1 VRLTVV
7 FPEYSHHA
15 SYCEILDFRTFGDS
29 VGYWILWSSYRVR
42 LAHCSTPHVLSSQGS
57 APFVGKALTSDANAT
72 IFPDSCVGRQST
84 GPGVEDVEVPRSG
97 PSQQGIRD
105 AACSAAGIYEEVA
118 DGALPYPDRPF
129 WRGKYCLL
137 FNEDFLVHG
146 RAFIQVC
153 FPDEPFDENVLGD
166 TDVGVMYVSE
176 NNDLQMT
183 TMRWLLTHV
192 RLEGGRMLSEIILFC
207 CENALSDGSDDGLDG
222 MKKNPYR
229 FNVRRKL
236 LRSDDC
242 STTKIHQKT
251 SLEEVRKVSSVRC
264 CAEKCCQT
272 FDWEDTVRIRRKF
285 HSGSFAA
292 RRKTGY
298 SVVGQL
304 HDLSGKCKKFITLA
318 NRDVRENAWYI
329 IHGLSR
335 SAFFLYK
342 SAAKAGLVSGCYGNL
357 EVLRPRAHTIQA
369 EANMMTI
376 INDTADRMPN
386 STREIGQKRVD
397 NLKILP
403 SACNWDH
410 IRLACN
416 HVNPLQLSPLTAL
429 NFLRNI
435 GNA

>member
-1 VRLTVV
+1 VRLTTV

-15 SYCEILDFRTFGDS
+15 SYYENLDFRILGDS
-29 VGYWILWSSYRVR
+29 VGYWILWSGYRVR
-42 LAHCSTPHVLSSQGS
+42 PADCSTPHVLSLQGS
-57 APFVGKALTSDANAT
+57 ALSVGKAPTSDANAT
-72 IFPDSCVGRQST
+72 ISPDSRVGRQPI
-84 GPGVEDVEVPRSG
+84 GLGVEDVGVPRSG
-97 PSQQGIRD
+97 SIQQGIRD
-105 AACSAAGIYEEVA
+105 AACSAASIYEEVA

-137 FNEDFLVHG
+137 FNEDFSMHG

-153 FPDEPFDENVLGD
+153 LPDEQFDENVLGN

-183 TMRWLLTHV
+183 TMRWSLTHV
-192 RLEGGRMLSEIILFC
+192 RLEGGRLLSEIILFC
-207 CENALSDGSDDGLDG
+207 SENALSDGSDDGLDG
-222 MKKNPYR
+222 VKKNPYR

-242 STTKIHQKT
+242 ATTKILQKT
-251 SLEEVRKVSSVRC
+251 SPKEVRKVSSIRC

-304 HDLSGKCKKFITLA
+304 HDLPGKRKKFITLA
-318 NRDVRENAWYI
+318 NRDVCENAWYI
-329 IHGLSR
+329 IHGLLR

-342 SAAKAGLVSGCYGNL
+342 SAAKAGSVSGCHGNL
-357 EVLRPRAHTIQA
+357 GVLRPRAHTIQA

-386 STREIGQKRVD
+386 STREIG
-397 NLKILP
+397 
-403 SACNWDH
+403 
-410 IRLACN
+410 
-416 HVNPLQLSPLTAL
+416 
-429 NFLRNI
+429 
-435 GNA
+435 